1 MPQIDTDKIKMMTG
15 NKIAYTLYERRLNMK
30 KKKLKKV
37 MLSMVT
43 CLVLLGGIKTVDA
56 LTEGKISNTVKDT
69 IRVFFIGEDNQQQE
83 MIGEQYVDENGD
95 IWIKFKDQSENKVDV
110 NDSELEKEGLQSNT
124 EIDKSSNEINTDIK
138 DNQTK

>member
-1 MPQIDTDKIKMMTG
+1 MLQIDTDKIKMMTG

-37 MLSMVT
+37 MFSMVI
-43 CLVLLGGIKTVDA
+43 CLVLLGGVKTVDA

-95 IWIKFKDQSENKVDV
+95 IWVKFKDQSENKVDV

-124 EIDKSSNEINTDIK
+124 EIDKSSDEINTDIK

>member
-1 MPQIDTDKIKMMTG
+1 MPQIDTDKIKIMTG

-37 MLSMVT
+37 MFSMVT
-43 CLVLLGGIKTVDA
+43 CLVLLGGVKTVDA

-69 IRVFFIGEDNQQQE
+69 IRVFFIGEDNQQE

-95 IWIKFKDQSENKVDV
+95 IWVKFKDQSENKVDV

-124 EIDKSSNEINTDIK
+124 EIDKSSDEINTDIK

>member
-1 MPQIDTDKIKMMTG
+1 MLQIDTDKIKMMTG

-37 MLSMVT
+37 MFSMVT
-43 CLVLLGGIKTVDA
+43 CLVLLGGVKTVDA

-124 EIDKSSNEINTDIK
+124 EIDKSSDEINTDIK

>member
-124 EIDKSSNEINTDIK
+124 EIDKSSDEINTDIK

>member
-1 MPQIDTDKIKMMTG
+1 MLQIDTDKIKMMTG

-37 MLSMVT
+37 MFSMVT
-43 CLVLLGGIKTVDA
+43 CLVLLGGVKTVDA

-83 MIGEQYVDENGD
+83 IIGEQYVDENGD
-95 IWIKFKDQSENKVDV
+95 IWVKFKDQSENKVDV

-124 EIDKSSNEINTDIK
+124 EIDKSSDEINTDIK

>member
-1 MPQIDTDKIKMMTG
+1 MLQIDTDKIKMMTG

-37 MLSMVT
+37 MFSMVI
-43 CLVLLGGIKTVDA
+43 CLVLLGGVKTVDA

-110 NDSELEKEGLQSNT
+110 NDSKLEKEGLQSNT
-124 EIDKSSNEINTDIK
+124 EIDKSSDEINTDIK

>member
-1 MPQIDTDKIKMMTG
+1 MLQIDTDKIKMMTG

-37 MLSMVT
+37 MFSMVT
-43 CLVLLGGIKTVDA
+43 CLVLLGGVKTVDA

-69 IRVFFIGEDNQQQE
+69 IRVFFIGEDSQQQE

-95 IWIKFKDQSENKVDV
+95 IWVKFKDQSENKVDV

-124 EIDKSSNEINTDIK
+124 EIDKSSDEINTDIK

>member
-37 MLSMVT
+37 MFSMVT
-43 CLVLLGGIKTVDA
+43 CLVLLGGVKTVDA

-110 NDSELEKEGLQSNT
+110 NDSKLEKEGLQSNT
-124 EIDKSSNEINTDIK
+124 EIDKSSDEINTDIK

>member
-37 MLSMVT
+37 MFSMVT
-43 CLVLLGGIKTVDA
+43 CLVLLGGVKTVDA

-95 IWIKFKDQSENKVDV
+95 IWVKFKDQSENKVDV

-124 EIDKSSNEINTDIK
+124 EIDKSSDEINTDIK

>member
-1 MPQIDTDKIKMMTG
+1 MLQIDTDKIKMMTG

-37 MLSMVT
+37 MFSMVT
-43 CLVLLGGIKTVDA
+43 CLVLLGGVKTVDA

-95 IWIKFKDQSENKVDV
+95 IWVKFKDQSENKVDV
-110 NDSELEKEGLQSNT
+110 NDSELEKEELQSNT
-124 EIDKSSNEINTDIK
+124 EIDKSSDEINTDIK

>member
-1 MPQIDTDKIKMMTG
+1 MPQIDTDKIKIMTG

-95 IWIKFKDQSENKVDV
+95 IWVKFKDQSENKVDV

-124 EIDKSSNEINTDIK
+124 EIDKSSDEINTDIK

>member
-1 MPQIDTDKIKMMTG
+1 MLQIDTDKIKMMTG

-37 MLSMVT
+37 MFSMVT
-43 CLVLLGGIKTVDA
+43 CLVLLGGVKTVDA

-83 MIGEQYVDENGD
+83 IIGEQYVDENGD
-95 IWIKFKDQSENKVDV
+95 IWVKFKDQSENKVDV

-124 EIDKSSNEINTDIK
+124 EIEKSSDEINTDIK

>member
-1 MPQIDTDKIKMMTG
+1 MLQIDTDKIKMMTG

-37 MLSMVT
+37 MFSMVT
-43 CLVLLGGIKTVDA
+43 CLVLLGGVKTVDA

-83 MIGEQYVDENGD
+83 MIGEKYVDENGD

-110 NDSELEKEGLQSNT
+110 NDSELEKEELQSNT
-124 EIDKSSNEINTDIK
+124 EIDKSSDEINTDIK

>member
-1 MPQIDTDKIKMMTG
+1 MLQIDTDKIKMMTG

-37 MLSMVT
+37 IFSMVT
-43 CLVLLGGIKTVDA
+43 CLVLLGGVKTVDA

-83 MIGEQYVDENGD
+83 IIGEQYVDENGD
-95 IWIKFKDQSENKVDV
+95 IWVKFKDQSENKVDV

-124 EIDKSSNEINTDIK
+124 EIDKSSDEINTDIK

>member
-1 MPQIDTDKIKMMTG
+1 MLQIDTDKIKMMTG

-37 MLSMVT
+37 MFSMVT
-43 CLVLLGGIKTVDA
+43 CLVLLGGVKTVDA

-69 IRVFFIGEDNQQQE
+69 IRVFFIGEDSQQQE

-124 EIDKSSNEINTDIK
+124 EIDKSSDEINTDIK

>member
-1 MPQIDTDKIKMMTG
+1 MLQIDTDKIKMMTG

-37 MLSMVT
+37 MFSMVT

-124 EIDKSSNEINTDIK
+124 EIDKSSDEINTDIK

>member
-1 MPQIDTDKIKMMTG
+1 MLQIDTDKIKMMTG
-15 NKIAYTLYERRLNMK
+15 NKIAYTLYERNRIMK

-37 MLSMVT
+37 MFSMVT
-43 CLVLLGGIKTVDA
+43 CLVLLGGVKTVDA

-83 MIGEQYVDENGD
+83 IIGEQYVDENGD
-95 IWIKFKDQSENKVDV
+95 IWVKFKDQSENKVDV

-124 EIDKSSNEINTDIK
+124 EIDKSSDEINTDIK

>member
-1 MPQIDTDKIKMMTG
+1 MLQIDTDKIKMMTG

-37 MLSMVT
+37 MFSMVT

-83 MIGEQYVDENGD
+83 IIGEQYVDENGD
-95 IWIKFKDQSENKVDV
+95 IWVKFKDQSENKVDV

-124 EIDKSSNEINTDIK
+124 EIDKSSDEINTDIK

>member
-1 MPQIDTDKIKMMTG
+1 MLQIDTDKIKMMTG

-37 MLSMVT
+37 MFSMVT
-43 CLVLLGGIKTVDA
+43 CLVLLGGVKTVDA

-95 IWIKFKDQSENKVDV
+95 IWVKFKDQSENKVDV
-110 NDSELEKEGLQSNT
+110 NDSELEKEGLQSDT
-124 EIDKSSNEINTDIK
+124 EIDKSSDEINTDIK

>member
-1 MPQIDTDKIKMMTG
+1 MLQIDTDKIKMMTG

-37 MLSMVT
+37 MFSMVT
-43 CLVLLGGIKTVDA
+43 CLVLLGGVKTVDA

-83 MIGEQYVDENGD
+83 IIGEQYVDENGD

-124 EIDKSSNEINTDIK
+124 EIDKSSDEINTDIK

>member
-110 NDSELEKEGLQSNT
+110 NDSKLEKEGLQSNT
-124 EIDKSSNEINTDIK
+124 EIDKSSDEINTDIK

>member
-1 MPQIDTDKIKMMTG
+1 MMTG

-37 MLSMVT
+37 MFSMVT
-43 CLVLLGGIKTVDA
+43 CLVLLGGVKTVDA

-83 MIGEQYVDENGD
+83 IIGEQYVDENGD
-95 IWIKFKDQSENKVDV
+95 IWVKFKDQSENKVDV

-124 EIDKSSNEINTDIK
+124 EIDKSSDEINTDIK

>member
-37 MLSMVT
+37 MFSMVT
-43 CLVLLGGIKTVDA
+43 CLVLLGGVKTVDA

-124 EIDKSSNEINTDIK
+124 EIDKSSDEINTDIK

>member
-83 MIGEQYVDENGD
+83 IIGEQYVDENGD
-95 IWIKFKDQSENKVDV
+95 IWVKFKDQSENKVDV

-124 EIDKSSNEINTDIK
+124 EIDKSSDEINTDIK

>member
-1 MPQIDTDKIKMMTG
+1 MLQIDTDKIKMMTG

-30 KKKLKKV
+30 KKKLKKA
-37 MLSMVT
+37 MFSMVT
-43 CLVLLGGIKTVDA
+43 CLVLLGGVKTVDA

-69 IRVFFIGEDNQQQE
+69 IRVFFIGEDNQQQK

-124 EIDKSSNEINTDIK
+124 EIDKSSDEINTDIK

>member
-1 MPQIDTDKIKMMTG
+1 MLQIDTDKIKMMTG

-37 MLSMVT
+37 MFSMVI
-43 CLVLLGGIKTVDA
+43 CLVLLGGVKTVDA

-69 IRVFFIGEDNQQQE
+69 IRVFFIGEDSQQQE

-124 EIDKSSNEINTDIK
+124 EIDKSSDEINTDIK

>member
-1 MPQIDTDKIKMMTG
+1 MLQIDTDKIKMMTG

-110 NDSELEKEGLQSNT
+110 NDSELEKEELQSNT
-124 EIDKSSNEINTDIK
+124 EIDKSSDEINTDIK

>member
-1 MPQIDTDKIKMMTG
+1 MLQIDTDKIKMMTG

-124 EIDKSSNEINTDIK
+124 EIDKSSDEINTDIK

>member
-1 MPQIDTDKIKMMTG
+1 MLQIDTDKIKMMTG

-37 MLSMVT
+37 MFSMVT
-43 CLVLLGGIKTVDA
+43 CLVLLGGVKTVDA

-83 MIGEQYVDENGD
+83 IIGEQYVDENGY
-95 IWIKFKDQSENKVDV
+95 IWVKFKDQSENKVDV

-124 EIDKSSNEINTDIK
+124 EIDKSSDEINTDIK

>member
-1 MPQIDTDKIKMMTG
+1 MLQIDTDKIKMMTG

-37 MLSMVT
+37 MFSMVT

-95 IWIKFKDQSENKVDV
+95 IWVKFKDQSENKVDV

-124 EIDKSSNEINTDIK
+124 EIDKSSDEINTDIK

>member
-1 MPQIDTDKIKMMTG
+1 MLQIDTDKIKMMTG

-69 IRVFFIGEDNQQQE
+69 IRVFFIGEDNQQE

-95 IWIKFKDQSENKVDV
+95 IWVKFKDQSENKVDV

-124 EIDKSSNEINTDIK
+124 EIDKSSDEINTDIK

>member
-1 MPQIDTDKIKMMTG
+1 MPQIDTDKIKIMTG

-69 IRVFFIGEDNQQQE
+69 IRVFFIGEDNQQE

-95 IWIKFKDQSENKVDV
+95 IWVKFKDQSENKVDV

-124 EIDKSSNEINTDIK
+124 EIDKSSDEINTDIK

>member
-1 MPQIDTDKIKMMTG
+1 MLQIDTDKIKMMTG

-43 CLVLLGGIKTVDA
+43 CLVLLGGVKTVDA

-95 IWIKFKDQSENKVDV
+95 IWVKFKDQSENKVDV